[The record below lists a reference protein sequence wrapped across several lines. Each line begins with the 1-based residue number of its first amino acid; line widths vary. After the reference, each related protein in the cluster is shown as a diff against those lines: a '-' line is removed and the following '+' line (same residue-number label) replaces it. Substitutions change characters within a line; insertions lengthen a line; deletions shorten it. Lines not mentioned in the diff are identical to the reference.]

1 MNKKESTSIE
11 NSSEIKEEKKMDF
24 KKFWGWGFGLI
35 TALILLGY
43 LAGYITFGT
52 TPAIKDSEK
61 KTYFSKD
68 SLGLATEAKLDSA
81 KKKAE

>member
-1 MNKKESTSIE
+1 MNNKDRAAVER
-11 NSSEIKEEKKMDF
+11 SSEIKEEKKMDF

-35 TALILLGY
+35 TVLILIAY
-43 LAGYITFGT
+43 LAGFITFGT

-68 SLGLATEAKLDSA
+68 SLGLATQAKLDST
-81 KKKAE
+81 KKAQ